1 MQDTDSIMAD
11 LVEIDGQP
19 MTTSPKVAA
28 RFGKRHDNV
37 TASIEKLLKA
47 FPEYLLNFKEVSE
60 PYKNG
65 KGGTQTRT
73 TYQMT
78 KDGFTLLAMG
88 FTGRKALEWKAG
100 YIKAFN
106 QMAEEIARAAHVP
119 AVPLTLHEQAL
130 KLHAEAKTSET
141 LATIYGRGLRKR
153 RDEKPV
159 FERQLAKLERAMQL
173 CLMLGLDGLPDV
185 D

>member
-1 MQDTDSIMAD
+1 MQETDSIMAD
-11 LVEIDGQP
+11 LVQVDGQP
-19 MTTSPKVAA
+19 MTTSTMVAK

-47 FPEYLLNFKEVSE
+47 FPEYLLNFKEVTE
-60 PYKNG
+60 AYRNG
-65 KGGTQTRT
+65 KGGTQERA

-88 FTGRKALEWKAG
+88 FTGRKALEWKAC

-106 QMAEEIARAAHVP
+106 RMAAEIAQAARVP
-119 AVPLTLHEQAL
+119 AVPVTLHERIVAWEQLDSATYAAAKGGSADMNKRKRAL
-130 KLHAEAKTSET
+130 KVLRPEAVLIAQE
-141 LATIYGRGLRKR
+141 
-153 RDEKPV
+153 
-159 FERQLAKLERAMQL
+159 QQ
-173 CLMLGLDGLPDV
+173 PDMFAIKG

>member
-60 PYKNG
+60 SYKNG

-106 QMAEEIARAAHVP
+106 QMAAKIAQNSRVP
-119 AVPLTLHEQAL
+119 AVPVTLHERIVAWEQLDSATYAAAKGGSADMNKRKRAL
-130 KLHAEAKTSET
+130 KVLRPEAVLIAEE
-141 LATIYGRGLRKR
+141 
-153 RDEKPV
+153 
-159 FERQLAKLERAMQL
+159 QQ
-173 CLMLGLDGLPDV
+173 PDMFAIKE
-185 D
+185 